1 MHIGQLI
8 NEEVRR
14 QGLTVEQFAELISMS
29 RTNVY
34 HIFNRESI
42 DLDILI
48 RISKTLHRN
57 FVQEIATEIDV

>member
-14 QGLTVEQFAELISMS
+14 QGLTVEQFAELINTS

-42 DLDILI
+42 DLDMLI